1 MGKLLGGIYGRV
13 HGKVGNLV
21 HYQLRGTEIVR
32 IAGKITTPPS
42 DKQLA
47 CRQEMAVVVAFF
59 RPMTA
64 FVNMGFN
71 IAADLVNKLPN
82 NLAVS
87 YNKKHALK
95 GSYPDIAIDYTKAML
110 SQGSLPIAQNA
121 AVIADGEVL
130 KFSWSVA
137 PNMDWAEKEHRCMLM
152 AYFPLEERA
161 VFCLSGARRME
172 GEDSMVIPADLQGAY
187 METYISFAEAGSN
200 EVANSV
206 YTGALNIPH

>member
-47 CRQEMAVVVAFF
+47 CRQQMAVVVAFF
-59 RPMTA
+59 RPMLT
-64 FVNMGFN
+64 FINMGFY
-71 IAADLVNKLPN
+71 AEAELVNKLPN

-95 GSYPDIAIDYTKAML
+95 GTYPDIVIDYPKAML
-110 SQGSLPIAQNA
+110 SQGSLSV
-121 AVIADGEVL
+121 AVDATVMADGDSL
-130 KFSWSVA
+130 KFTWAVA
-137 PNMDWAEKEHRCMLM
+137 PNMEWAEKDHRCMLM

-172 GEDSMVIPADLQGAY
+172 GEDSMAIPADLQVAY

-200 EVANSV
+200 AVANSV
-206 YTGALNIPH
+206 YTGALNMPV